1 VIFNKRHRRLRA
13 FGAGGFTLIEAV
25 VSIGVIGIGVASTL
39 GALTKFNSI
48 AAMSRN
54 STGAC
59 AAVMNQID
67 LIQSNG
73 PFNPQKTNNDGSV
86 QIPPELV
93 LDSSRGGVP
102 LTKNNVIVYQY
113 KDVANNKIVIVQGTM
128 TTSVTD
134 LNPGTTTLYM
144 YKAVVT
150 LTYTYLNRT
159 YSFSMSTVRTSDI

>member
-1 VIFNKRHRRLRA
+1 MIFNKRHRKLHA
-13 FGAGGFTLIEAV
+13 FGAGGFTLLEAV

-73 PFNPQKTNNDGSV
+73 PFNPQKTNNDGTV
-86 QIPPELV
+86 QIPPELI
-93 LDSSRGGVP
+93 LDSTRGGP
-102 LTKNNVIVYQY
+102 LTNNNVIVYQY

-134 LNPGTTTLYM
+134 LNPGTATLYM

-150 LTYTYLNRT
+150 LTYTYLNRS
-159 YSFSMSTVRTSDI
+159 YSFSMSTIRTSDI